1 MGDVVPFISKR
12 EIELDAE
19 LLKAEIAL
27 WEMHKN
33 HLLLIRTI
41 KDLQQELTLYKELS
55 TSRLLRIIEL
65 EPAHGQK
72 NRRPNRSPEGR
83 V

>member
-12 EIELDAE
+12 EIKAEAE

-27 WEMHKN
+27 WELHQSHMN
-33 HLLLIRTI
+33 LLRAM
-41 KDLQQELTLYKELS
+41 KAMQVELAFYKELS

-65 EPAHGQK
+65 ENANGK
-72 NRRPNRSPEGR
+72 NARRTDRSPSSR